1 MRRAELPRPPRFRA
15 EIRGVAAH
23 VALAKLEDLST
34 VEVARQRV
42 RGRPVHSSSESPPS
56 ASDPELRSCANSST
70 SSSPPPSTSEPELS
84 SGARRGGQVSRSL
97 PYPDH
102 WCFYILV

>member
-1 MRRAELPRPPRFRA
+1 MQSAELPRPPRFRA

-42 RGRPVHSSSESPPS
+42 RGRPVHSSSET
-56 ASDPELRSCANSST
+56 ARA
-70 SSSPPPSTSEPELS
+70 PPPPQTPS
-84 SGARRGGQVSRSL
+84 
-97 PYPDH
+97 
-102 WCFYILV
+102 